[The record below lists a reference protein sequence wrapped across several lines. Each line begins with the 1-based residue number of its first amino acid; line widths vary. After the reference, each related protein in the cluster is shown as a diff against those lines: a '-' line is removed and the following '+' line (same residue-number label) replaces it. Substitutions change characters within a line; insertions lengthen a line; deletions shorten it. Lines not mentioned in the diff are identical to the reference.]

1 MNREIT
7 IFSINREEK
16 EPIITHDR
24 IKYKSFSSLDKEA
37 CDSIYAF
44 EKEMYFKVSDEYE
57 RSFITPREGEGYLD
71 EELISF
77 VNSGKCVLDVNVY
90 AILIINMNALD
101 TPPNKK
107 EWKVLR
113 RLLNNGDRTINFI
126 YTVFT
131 RDTQFKHQ

>member
-1 MNREIT
+1 
-7 IFSINREEK
+7 
-16 EPIITHDR
+16 
-24 IKYKSFSSLDKEA
+24 
-37 CDSIYAF
+37 
-44 EKEMYFKVSDEYE
+44 MYFKVSDEYE